1 MSAKDLRSIE
11 DTPNDEQLGGQAPRR
26 QNSTDGPPEAAV
38 SRSLRVL
45 LVEDVETDAVL
56 VLRALRKGGFQPD
69 CQRVDTAEAMAAALD
84 QKSWDVVLSDCAL
97 PAFSGQAAL
106 QLLREREADVP
117 FLVVSGA
124 IGEEVAVQM
133 LKAGAHDYI
142 MKDRLGRLAPAVER
156 ELREAEVRRAR
167 RSAEAALRGSEA
179 KFRTLFEASRDAL
192 MLLDETGFFDCN
204 QATLDLFGFS
214 TRDQFMAK
222 HPAELS
228 PPTQSDGTDSRAAAG
243 ARIAAAQAT
252 GSQFFEWRHQRADG
266 TVFPAEVLLNQIEL
280 NGRPVIHAV
289 VRDLTERKR
298 AEAERTR
305 MEIQL
310 RQAQKLE
317 AIGQLAAG
325 IAHEINTPTQYIG
338 DNTRFLE
345 EAFGHLQRLV
355 QAYEKVREAI
365 HAGTPLDEPLAKL
378 EHDREQIQLPYL
390 LEEIPSAIRESREGL
405 ERVTLIVRAM
415 KDFSH
420 PGTTRK
426 TPTNLNRAI
435 ESTLTVSR
443 NEWKYV
449 ADTVTEFDPELP
461 LVPCLPG
468 EFNQVIL
475 NLVVNAAHAIAD
487 VVQDGSR
494 RKGKITVSTRQLS
507 DWVEIRVQDTG
518 TGIPKPAR
526 DRVFEPF
533 FTTKP
538 VGKGTGQGL
547 AIARSVVV
555 DKHGGTI
562 SFETEEGRGTTF
574 LVRLPLKDQE
584 PLNGKKTSEAPNSL
598 CG

>member
-1 MSAKDLRSIE
+1 MSAQNIPSVVDN
-11 DTPNDEQLGGQAPRR
+11 PNDEQLDSRALRQPDDADGQQEAP
-26 QNSTDGPPEAAV
+26 P
-38 SRSLRVL
+38 SRPLRAL
-45 LVEDVETDAVL
+45 LVEDMETDAVL
-56 VLRALRKGGFQPD
+56 VARALRKGGFQPE
-69 CQRVDTAEAMAAALD
+69 CQRVDTAEAMIAALD
-84 QKSWDVVLSDCAL
+84 QQSWDVILSDCAL

-106 QLLREREADVP
+106 QLLRERGADVP

-167 RSAEAALRGSEA
+167 RAAEAALRGSEA
-179 KFRTLFEASRDAL
+179 KFRTLFEASRDAIV
-192 MLLDETGFFDCN
+192 LLDGTGFFDGN
-204 QATLDLFGFS
+204 QAALDLFRFS
-214 TRDQFMAK
+214 TREQLTAK
-222 HPAELS
+222 HPGELS
-228 PPTQSDGTDSRAAAG
+228 PPTQPDGADSRAAAE
-243 ARIAAAQAT
+243 ARLAAAQAT
-252 GSQFFEWRHQRADG
+252 GNQFFEWTHQRADG
-266 TVFPAEVLLNQIEL
+266 TVFPAEVLLNRIDL
-280 NGRPVIHAV
+280 DGRTVIQAV
-289 VRDLTERKR
+289 VRDITERKR
-298 AEAERTR
+298 AEEDRKL
-305 MEIQL
+305 MEVQL

-345 EAFGHLQRLV
+345 EAFGHLHRLL
-355 QAYEKVREAI
+355 QGYEQVREAFR
-365 HAGTPLDEPLAKL
+365 AGAPLDEPLARL
-378 EHDREQIQLPYL
+378 EREREQIQLPYL
-390 LEEIPSAIRESREGL
+390 LQEIPSALRESREGL
-405 ERVTLIVRAM
+405 ERVTRIVRAM

-420 PGTTRK
+420 PGTTQK
-426 TPTNLNRAI
+426 TPTNLNQAI

-449 ADTVTEFDPELP
+449 ADAVTDLDPELP

-487 VVQDGSR
+487 VTPAGAPQ
-494 RKGKITVSTRQLS
+494 KGRITVSTRHRA
-507 DWVEIRVQDTG
+507 DGVEIRVQDTG
-518 TGIPKPAR
+518 TGIPARVR
-526 DRVFEPF
+526 DRVFDPF
-533 FTTKP
+533 FTTKA

-574 LVRLPLKDQE
+574 IVRLPVQTAAPPPE
-584 PLNGKKTSEAPNSL
+584 PHCP
-598 CG
+598 

>member
-1 MSAKDLRSIE
+1 MSAKNIPSVADHP
-11 DTPNDEQLGGQAPRR
+11 TDEQLDGRALRR
-26 QNSTDGPPEAAV
+26 PDDADKPPEAP
-38 SRSLRVL
+38 RPRPLRVL

-56 VLRALRKGGFQPD
+56 VLRALRKGGFQPEW
-69 CQRVDTAEAMAAALD
+69 QRVDTAEAMAAALD
-84 QKSWDVVLSDCAL
+84 QKSWDIVLSDSSL

-106 QLLREREADVP
+106 QLLRERRADLP

-156 ELREAEVRRAR
+156 ELREAEDRRAR

-179 KFRTLFEASRDAL
+179 RFRTLFEASRDAL
-192 MLLDETGFFDCN
+192 MLLDEAGFFDCN

-214 TRDQFMAK
+214 TREQFTAK

-228 PPTQSDGTDSRAAAG
+228 PPTQVDGADSRAAAG
-243 ARIAAAQAT
+243 VRIAAAQAT
-252 GSQFFEWRHQRADG
+252 GSQFFEWLHRRADG
-266 TVFPAEVLLNQIEL
+266 TVFPAEVLLNRIEL
-280 NGRPVIHAV
+280 DGRIVIQAV
-289 VRDLTERKR
+289 VRDITERKR
-298 AEAERTR
+298 AEAERTQ

-338 DNTRFLE
+338 DNIRFLE
-345 EAFGHLQRLV
+345 ESFGHLHRLV
-355 QAYEKVREAI
+355 QDYEEIREAM

-378 EHDREQIQLPYL
+378 DRDREQMQLSYL
-390 LEEIPSAIRESREGL
+390 LEEIPSALRESREGL
-405 ERVTLIVRAM
+405 ERVTRIVRAM

-420 PGTTRK
+420 PGTAQK

-449 ADTVTEFDPELP
+449 ADAVTELDPELP

-487 VVQDGSR
+487 VSPAGSR
-494 RKGKITVSTRQLS
+494 QKGRITVGTRQRG

-518 TGIPKPAR
+518 TGIPRPAR
-526 DRVFEPF
+526 DHVFEPF

-562 SFETEEGRGTTF
+562 CFETEEGRGTTF
-574 LVRLPLKDQE
+574 IVRLPLKDQE
-584 PLNGKKTSEAPNSL
+584 RGNGKNTSETTNSL